1 VAKIRTQ
8 MTNTF
13 KSGLVQ
19 LGAWLRGEISGE
31 GSDNA
36 ELLAAAE
43 AQNRWFVKEFVTL
56 AMKANGEML
65 REQALNQWLRA
76 YPQLES
82 GREMRRVG
90 LILAGNLPMVG
101 WHDVLCVLISGHHAV
116 IKCSSNDQLLIPA
129 ALRALEN
136 FCGESIAERISFV
149 TGTLTEVDA
158 VIATG
163 SGNSNRYFDYYFRD
177 VPKVLRSQRTSVA
190 FLTGEESE
198 ADLRLLGN
206 DVFQYFG
213 LGCRNVTKLFLP
225 RSFDLDRL
233 FGVWVDWGHVAQ
245 NNKYA
250 NNYDYHKA
258 VWLLNQHPLIENGF
272 VLLKEDS
279 QWVSPV
285 GSLFYEFYDSVDS
298 VRERI
303 HAASSELQC
312 VVTGV
317 SEGLVID
324 SVPVVNFGETQ
335 CPAPWDYADGVDTMS
350 FLLELSSSPIVN

>member
-1 VAKIRTQ
+1 

-19 LGAWLRGEISGE
+19 LGSWLRGEISGE
-31 GSDNA
+31 GPENA
-36 ELLAAAE
+36 DLLAAAE
-43 AQNRWFVKEFVTL
+43 AQNRWFVPEFVTL
-56 AMKANGEML
+56 AMNANGEML
-65 REQALNQWLRA
+65 KEEALEQWMCA
-76 YPQLES
+76 YPQLAS

-129 ALRALEN
+129 ALQALET

-149 TGTLTEVDA
+149 TGTLSEVDA

-163 SGNSNRYFDYYFRD
+163 SGNSNRYFDYYFRE

-190 FLTGEESE
+190 VLTGNESE
-198 ADLRLLGN
+198 SDLRSLGN
-206 DVFQYFG
+206 DVFQYYG

-233 FGVWVDWGHVAQ
+233 FGVWVDWGRVAQ

-258 VWLLNQHPLIENGF
+258 VWLLNQHPLVENGF
-272 VLLKEDS
+272 LLLKEDT

-285 GSLFYEFYDSVDS
+285 GTLFYEFYDAIDS
-298 VRERI
+298 VRDRI
-303 HAASSELQC
+303 HASATELQC
-312 VVTGV
+312 LVTEDSDVLG
-317 SEGLVID
+317 ID
-324 SVPVVNFGETQ
+324 SVPVVHYGQTQ
-335 CPAPWDYADGVDTMS
+335 CPAAWDYADGVDTMS
-350 FLLELSSSPIVN
+350 FLLELSSSPIAN

>member
-1 VAKIRTQ
+1 

-31 GSDNA
+31 GTNDA

-56 AMKANGEML
+56 AMNANGEML
-65 REQALNQWLRA
+65 QEQVLNRWLSA
-76 YPQLES
+76 YPELEAT
-82 GREMRRVG
+82 RETKRVG

-129 ALRALEN
+129 AIRALEN
-136 FCGESIAERISFV
+136 FCGTSLSDRVSFV
-149 TGTLTEVDA
+149 TGTMQDVDA

-177 VPKVLRSQRTSVA
+177 IPKVLRSQRTSVA
-190 FLTGEESE
+190 FLTGGESE
-198 ADLRLLGN
+198 EDLRRLGN
-206 DVFQYFG
+206 DIFQYYG

-233 FGVWVDWGHVAQ
+233 FGVWVEWGHVAL

-258 VWLLNQHPLIENGF
+258 VWLLNQHALIENGF
-272 VLLKEDS
+272 ILLKEDL

-285 GSLFYEFYDSVDS
+285 GTLFYEFYDSAES

-303 HAASSELQC
+303 HAAASELQC
-312 VVTGV
+312 VVTGD
-317 SEGLVID
+317 SEGLGID
-324 SVPVVNFGETQ
+324 SVSVVNFGETQ

-350 FLLELSSSPIVN
+350 FLLELSSSPIAK